1 MGLPH
6 ECLSGLPGEGGAR
19 DRARHPGDD
28 ATEAN
33 GHPRTQIGKKKE
45 CRERETSS
53 AGASRC
59 PPVCKGSCERPQKD
73 NLPEDDEKEFH
84 ILKSPNATYEVVSTL
99 GKGVYGKVMKCR
111 HVGSKQLVAVKV
123 FKPTPIFKE
132 AGKREVQF
140 LARLRALRCEHV
152 VRCVEWFEERAT
164 GRACIVLELLCS
176 VSTAE
181 KRWEAARRGQY
192 AQTRHFRAPEVLL
205 RAGLRAP
212 ADMWSLGCS
221 PEELWEQTG
230 ERPQLNGRDVLLR
243 SLDEL
248 ATQLRAPRTPKSRRC
263 AAPRRPRAPRRP
275 LPTPP
280 APPTPDTPTAPGDT
294 RDRPPQSVLPDVGR
308 SLQALTACDRPPL
321 RESALCAYE
330 SSFS

>member
-132 AGKREVQF
+132 AGKRE
-140 LARLRALRCEHV
+140 
-152 VRCVEWFEERAT
+152 
-164 GRACIVLELLCS
+164 
-176 VSTAE
+176 
-181 KRWEAARRGQY
+181 
-192 AQTRHFRAPEVLL
+192 
-205 RAGLRAP
+205 
-212 ADMWSLGCS
+212 S

>member
-164 GRACIVLELLCS
+164 GRACI
-176 VSTAE
+176 
-181 KRWEAARRGQY
+181 
-192 AQTRHFRAPEVLL
+192 
-205 RAGLRAP
+205 
-212 ADMWSLGCS
+212 S